1 MTDVHSAELSA
12 VDPAVSAAGV
22 EMAADTDEK
31 AFKVPVTKGKGTLD
45 VYLSK
50 LPDAV
55 YREMC
60 LQGLKVLLNRG
71 MTKITKET
79 YPNPEELKAAAMAQA
94 EKTVQACYEG
104 KIRIMGAKADK
115 VSGAVMTEARRLAR
129 NLVKDELKKSGVKIS
144 YVEASEIT
152 KAANA
157 LIAADPSIVKS
168 AEESLKAREEKAA
181 GMRTA
186 LAGIITAVPQSEKKK
201 QKIEAEKAKAKE
213 TLSKTQAGKVATAK
227 QRPQA
232 NA

>member
-1 MTDVHSAELSA
+1 MTDVHSNEADAPAEAVLASA
-12 VDPAVSAAGV
+12 DQPETAI
-22 EMAADTDEK
+22 
-31 AFKVPVTKGKGTLD
+31 KVPVTKGKSTLD
-45 VYLSK
+45 VFISK

-60 LQGLKVLLNRG
+60 VQGLKVILNRS
-71 MTKITKET
+71 MTKVTKET
-79 YPNPEELKAAAMAQA
+79 YPNPDELKAAAMAQA
-94 EKTVQACYEG
+94 EKTLAACYEG

-129 NLVKDELKKSGVKIS
+129 NLVKDELKKAGVKIS

-157 LIAADPSIVKS
+157 YIIADPSILKM
-168 AEESLKAREEKAA
+168 AEESIKAREEKAS
-181 GMRTA
+181 GMRSA

-201 QKIEAEKAKAKE
+201 AKAEADKAKAKE
-213 TLSKTQAGKVATAK
+213 VLSKTQAGKVAAPK